1 MPAMFYLRLTLFSFT
16 PESEKIMSCD
26 YKALANAGVQ
36 NLQPYQAGKPT
47 SELERELGLS
57 NIVKLASN
65 ENPLGLSPKVK
76 TALKE
81 LLELP
86 ASDEGVARYP
96 DSNGFYLK
104 SALAEKLGCETGQI
118 TLGNGSNDV
127 LEILA
132 RTFVSEHHEV
142 IFSEHAFV
150 VYPLVTLAIGA
161 KPIAVPAK
169 GFGHDLDAM
178 AAAINERTKMI
189 FIANP
194 NNPTGTF
201 LTKEALAEFLAK
213 VPEQV
218 LVVLDEAYY
227 EYVEEAVKAPS
238 VQWLSQY
245 PNLVVSRTFSKAY
258 GLAGLRVGY
267 GVSSV
272 EIADLLNRVRQPFNC
287 NSMALAAAQAVLQDA
302 DYLAESVS
310 VNQLGMTQLSQAF
323 DELGLAYIP
332 SKGNFITVDV
342 KQSGADVY
350 ERLLHEGV
358 IVRPIGGYGL
368 PNHLR
373 VSIGTASE
381 NERFV
386 AALRKV
392 L

>member
-1 MPAMFYLRLTLFSFT
+1 
-16 PESEKIMSCD
+16 MSCD
-26 YKALANAGVQ
+26 YNALANEGVQ

-47 SELERELGLS
+47 SELERELGLT

-76 TALKE
+76 AALLE

-86 ASDEGVARYP
+86 ANDEGVARYP

-104 SALAEKLGCETGQI
+104 SALADKLGCEAGQI

-132 RTFVSEHHEV
+132 RTFVNESHEV

-161 KPIAVPAK
+161 TPVAVPAK
-169 GFGHDLDAM
+169 VYGHDLEAM
-178 AAAINERTKMI
+178 AAAISDKTKMI

-201 LTKEALAEFLAK
+201 LEQEELAAFLAK
-213 VPEQV
+213 VPETV
-218 LVVLDEAYY
+218 IVVLDEAYY
-227 EYVEEAVKAPS
+227 EYVADEEKAPS
-238 VQWLSQY
+238 VEWLKLY

-267 GVSSV
+267 AVSSV

-287 NSMALAAAQAVLQDA
+287 NSMSLAAAQAVLADS
-302 DYLAESVS
+302 DYLAESVA
-310 VNQLGMTQLSQAF
+310 VNNQGMEQLTKGF
-323 DELGLAYIP
+323 DALGLAYIP

-342 KQSGADVY
+342 NQSGAEVY
-350 ERLLHEGV
+350 QRLLHEGV

-381 NERFV
+381 NARLLE
-386 AALRKV
+386 ALNKV